1 MSTAPFALTPR
12 QREVLDV
19 LIRVHD
25 ATGITPSFQEI
36 ADEVGLGSKSGVSR
50 IMDALEQRGWIQRL
64 PNFARAIRIL
74 RRPEDLEAQWLIWSN
89 QIGAWWKQ
97 NKTSYTR
104 ALSDA
109 GRFTRDEA
117 LRVCGLGFDGW
128 DGTQAPTRLPVRLED
143 AEAAAAMG
151 ADALLPIPR
160 PNLSRST
167 PSTQTN

>member
-74 RRPEDLEAQWLIWSN
+74 RRPEDLEAQWLIWSAAY
-89 QIGAWWKQ
+89 GSWWRADQ
-97 NKTSYTR
+97 AGYTR
-104 ALSDA
+104 VLAEAGRYTRHTALSIS
-109 GRFTRDEA
+109 GRGR
-117 LRVCGLGFDGW
+117 DGW
-128 DGTQAPTRLPVRLED
+128 DGTAAPTELPVRLED
-143 AEAAAAMG
+143 AMAAAAMG
-151 ADALLPIPR
+151 AEMTSAIRAHAADQRGRA
-160 PNLSRST
+160 
-167 PSTQTN
+167 